1 MKFSSCSSHGGY
13 SWLERASKVMS
24 GSVISN
30 NVGSL
35 LDCGISARAVISS
48 WSACSVFVIAGYDE
62 YFGEDSI
69 SASLGDS

>member
-1 MKFSSCSSHGGY
+1 
-13 SWLERASKVMS
+13 MS

-48 WSACSVFVIAGYDE
+48 WSACSTFVAGVEVYL
-62 YFGEDSI
+62 GEISI
-69 SASLGDS
+69 SELP

>member
-1 MKFSSCSSHGGY
+1 
-13 SWLERASKVMS
+13 VMS

-35 LDCGISARAVISS
+35 LDCGISAIALIST
-48 WSACSVFVIAGYDE
+48 WSACSVCVIAGNEE

-69 SASLGDS
+69 SASLGDSYPARAIVRVYTIFAGL